1 LTQQSPG
8 GLVADDNESDLRRLA
23 ADLKGLGFDADAIEG
38 AIGQKSPKEIT

>member
-1 LTQQSPG
+1 MR
-8 GLVADDNESDLRRLA
+8 VATAFGERPDLRRLA